1 MAPFCLGT
9 RETLYPQG
17 LARRRLDAAQ
27 TGPIMEVAVL
37 TTTLKDLTMT
47 NTALA
52 TLPPRKLPMR
62 ALLMLL
68 MCLTFQLAV
77 WVLIAVAVLQL
88 GFAVFSDEPNPR
100 LQAVG
105 RSLGRYLGQ
114 IAGFVSFATETLP
127 FPFSDWPSTKV

>member
-1 MAPFCLGT
+1 
-9 RETLYPQG
+9 
-17 LARRRLDAAQ
+17 
-27 TGPIMEVAVL
+27 
-37 TTTLKDLTMT
+37 MT

-77 WVLIAVAVLQL
+77 WVLITVAVLQL

-127 FPFSDWPSTKV
+127 FPFSDWPSTDA